1 MNPEQAYQVLEQALN
16 VATTKGVYNLQDA
29 ANILAALN
37 VVRPVLIVEKDK
49 QDGV

>member
-1 MNPEQAYQVLEQALN
+1 MNPEQAYQILEQALN

-37 VVRPVLIVEKDK
+37 VARPILTEKEK
-49 QDGV
+49 EDGV

>member
-1 MNPEQAYQVLEQALN
+1 MNQEQAYQVLEQALN
-16 VATTKGVYNLQDA
+16 VATTKGVFNLQDT

-37 VVRPVLIVEKDK
+37 VARPVLITEKTN

>member
-1 MNPEQAYQVLEQALN
+1 MNQEQAYQVIEQALN

-37 VVRPVLIVEKDK
+37 VVRPVLTEKEK
-49 QDGV
+49 QDGI

>member
-1 MNPEQAYQVLEQALN
+1 MNQEQAYQVLEQALN

-37 VVRPVLIVEKDK
+37 VVRPLCVTEKTK
-49 QDGV
+49 EDGI

>member
-1 MNPEQAYQVLEQALN
+1 MNQEQAYQIIEQALN

-37 VVRPVLIVEKDK
+37 VVGPLCIKEKEDFPN
-49 QDGV
+49 